1 MTSRKASTTLEQNDQ
16 YEQRI
21 NELQEKISENQ
32 LKKLGKLAIINRT

>member
-21 NELQEKISENQ
+21 NELQEKILKQ
-32 LKKLGKLAIINRT
+32 LKKLDKLAITNRT